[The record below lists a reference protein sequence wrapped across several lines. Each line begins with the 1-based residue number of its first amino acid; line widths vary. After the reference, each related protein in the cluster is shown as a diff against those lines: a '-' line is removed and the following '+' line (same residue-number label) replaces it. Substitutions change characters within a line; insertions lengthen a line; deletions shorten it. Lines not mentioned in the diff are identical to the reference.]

1 MTGPDSHEQGGL
13 PRAYLRPCLLILLAE
28 GACHG
33 YELLEQVR
41 RLGVRGAE
49 AGSLYRVLRVM
60 EREGQVTS
68 WWETSRTGPARR
80 TYVLSDSGRAEL
92 KASVAA
98 LRDVQRLLTSL
109 LDRHDARAGRA
120 GSDRPT

>member
-1 MTGPDSHEQGGL
+1 MTGLESNEQGGL
-13 PRAYLRPCLLILLAE
+13 PRTYLRPCLLMLLAE
-28 GACHG
+28 GASHG

-60 EREGQVTS
+60 EREGLVTS
-68 WWETSRTGPARR
+68 WWETSHTGPARR
-80 TYVLSDSGRAEL
+80 TYVLNDSGRAEL
-92 KASVAA
+92 DASVAA
-98 LRDVQRLLTSL
+98 LREAHRLLTIL

-120 GSDRPT
+120 GSDRLT